1 MPRPSVATGL
11 ASRASRLR
19 RVVHVLAGV
28 GGWVAFV
35 VLAVWQLGF
44 YAPRGVGADLIAL
57 AACGAAFMVIGLAWV
72 RWNQS
77 IYRRRHS
84 RTSALVKHVDFSHDT
99 LGRQI
104 TAPPGIREAPG
115 WICISIEPES
125 GRKSYRALVAQ
136 RAAAPAVDEPERV
149 A

>member
-1 MPRPSVATGL
+1 VPRPSVATGL

-28 GGWVAFV
+28 VGW

-44 YAPRGVGADLIAL
+44 YAPRGVRTDLIAL
-57 AACGAAFMVIGLAWV
+57 AACGAAFTVIGLAWV

-77 IYRRRHS
+77 IYRRRHR

-104 TAPPGIREAPG
+104 TAAPGVREAPG
-115 WICISIEPES
+115 WICISIEAES

-136 RAAAPAVDEPERV
+136 SAAAPAVDRPER
-149 A
+149 AA

>member
-28 GGWVAFV
+28 VGWAVFV
-35 VLAVWQLGF
+35 VLAGWQLGS
-44 YAPRGVGADLIAL
+44 YAPRGVSGDLVAL
-57 AACGAAFMVIGLAWV
+57 AACGAAFTVIGLAWV

-77 IYRRRHS
+77 IYRRRHR
-84 RTSALVKHVDFSHDT
+84 RTSALVKHVDFSHDA
-99 LGRQI
+99 LGRRI
-104 TAPPGIREAPG
+104 AAAPGIREATG
-115 WICISIEPES
+115 WICISIEPGS
-125 GRKSYRALVAQ
+125 GRKSYRPFVAES
-136 RAAAPAVDEPERV
+136 AAAPAVHRPERV

>member
-1 MPRPSVATGL
+1 MSRPSVATGL
-11 ASRASRLR
+11 ASRASRPR

-28 GGWVAFV
+28 VGWAVFVA
-35 VLAVWQLGF
+35 LAVWQLGF
-44 YAPRGVGADLIAL
+44 YAPHGVEAELIAL
-57 AACGAAFMVIGLAWV
+57 AACGAAFTVAGLAWV

-77 IYRRRHS
+77 IYRRRHR
-84 RTSALVKHVDFSHDT
+84 RTSALVKHVEFSHDT

-104 TAPPGIREAPG
+104 TAAPGIREAPG

-125 GRKSYRALVAQ
+125 GRKSYRALVATG
-136 RAAAPAVDEPERV
+136 AAASAADRPERV